1 MNAIRRLTMGLSLLA
16 ASAAQAAD
24 RVFFIEPADGA
35 TVSTRFMVK
44 FGLEGY
50 RIGKLKDMTPGTGH
64 HHVLINSGPVPKGEP
79 IPVHEQSKHYGTG
92 LTEATLN
99 LPPGEYRLTLQFGD
113 GEHESYGPEASH
125 TITVRVK

>member
-1 MNAIRRLTMGLSLLA
+1 MIRKLTLGLALLA
-16 ASAAQAAD
+16 AGEAHAAD

-35 TVSTRFMVK
+35 TVPARFTVK

-64 HHVLINSGPVPKGEP
+64 HHVLINLGPLPKGEP

-92 LTEATLN
+92 ISEATLN
-99 LPPGEYRLTLQFGD
+99 LPPGEYRLTLQFGN

-125 TITVRVK
+125 AITVRVR